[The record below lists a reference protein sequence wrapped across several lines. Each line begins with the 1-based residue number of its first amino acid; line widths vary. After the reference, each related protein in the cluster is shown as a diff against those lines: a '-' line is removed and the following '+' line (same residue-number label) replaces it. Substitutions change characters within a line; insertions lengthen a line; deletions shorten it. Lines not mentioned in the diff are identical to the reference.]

1 MSLDLLKQIIQLENL
16 LTLRI
21 HLRELIEIDN
31 LNIKAPFT
39 AVSKTFKEIK
49 LVLPDYCRP
58 CIIKDAISKKSDIF
72 DISVND
78 KVNNKNNRK
87 IKPRVRKRV
96 EYDENYNF

>member
-49 LVLPDYCRP
+49 IGRAHV
-58 CIIKDAISKKSDIF
+58 
-72 DISVND
+72 
-78 KVNNKNNRK
+78 
-87 IKPRVRKRV
+87 
-96 EYDENYNF
+96 